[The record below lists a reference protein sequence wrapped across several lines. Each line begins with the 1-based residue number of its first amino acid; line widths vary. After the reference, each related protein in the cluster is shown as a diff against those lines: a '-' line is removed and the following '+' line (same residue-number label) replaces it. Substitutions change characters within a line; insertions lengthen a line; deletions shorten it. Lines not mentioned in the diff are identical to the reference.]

1 MAVDKRRSEGQNVRA
16 ASLRR
21 PKKERLDLPM
31 RTAVVLDPHPLWL
44 DAVSRVLEQG
54 EFDILGA
61 VTEPREALEIVGART
76 PDLFVADVGRAP
88 DGDAF
93 ATIRKARELSP
104 STRVLVLSAAD
115 EADLVRGALAAGAL
129 AFVVKTAEP
138 EDVAFAV
145 RHAFQP
151 SIFLAGRVQAAP
163 PAPEP
168 QQAAAIRQLT
178 KRELEI
184 LRLVA
189 EGDSNVQLARRLWV
203 TEQTVKFHLSNIYR
217 KLGVANRTEASRWAQ
232 VNGLLEPG
240 ATP

>member
-1 MAVDKRRSEGQNVRA
+1 
-16 ASLRR
+16 
-21 PKKERLDLPM
+21 M

-54 EFDILGA
+54 NFQVLGA
-61 VTEPREALEIVGART
+61 VTEPGEALEIVRTRT
-76 PDLFVADVGRAP
+76 PDLFVAELHPAP
-88 DGDAF
+88 DDESF
-93 ATIRKARELSP
+93 ATVRQARELSP
-104 STRVLVLSAAD
+104 STRVIVLSAAD
-115 EADLVRGALAAGAL
+115 EPDLVRGALAAGAL

-138 EDVAFAV
+138 QDVAFAV

-163 PAPEP
+163 PAP
-168 QQAAAIRQLT
+168 QQAPAIRQLT

-232 VNGLLEPG
+232 VNGLLEPR
-240 ATP
+240 PNS